1 MAENNSLESLSQQF
15 SERAKVWKWNK
26 QVAVTKVTLVD
37 SLDKMRPQTT
47 PSKEYLILMGLLI
60 KDVSSNASKK
70 LRTPNPSIHQDSIR
84 WIDIARD
91 NKARS
96 R

>member
-1 MAENNSLESLSQQF
+1 M
-15 SERAKVWKWNK
+15 
-26 QVAVTKVTLVD
+26 AVTKVTLVD

-47 PSKEYLILMGLLI
+47 PSKEYLILLGLLI

-70 LRTPNPSIHQDSIR
+70 LRTPNPSIHQDSIG

>member
-1 MAENNSLESLSQQF
+1 M
-15 SERAKVWKWNK
+15 
-26 QVAVTKVTLVD
+26 AVTKVTLVD

-70 LRTPNPSIHQDSIR
+70 PIMGMGPGN
-84 WIDIARD
+84 
-91 NKARS
+91 
-96 R
+96 

>member
-1 MAENNSLESLSQQF
+1 MGS
-15 SERAKVWKWNK
+15 KVWKWNI
-26 QVAVTKVTLVD
+26 QMAVTKVTLVD

-47 PSKEYLILMGLLI
+47 PSKEYSILMGLNLI
-60 KDVSSNASKK
+60 YISSNASKK
-70 LRTPNPSIHQDSIR
+70 LRTPNPSIHQDSIG